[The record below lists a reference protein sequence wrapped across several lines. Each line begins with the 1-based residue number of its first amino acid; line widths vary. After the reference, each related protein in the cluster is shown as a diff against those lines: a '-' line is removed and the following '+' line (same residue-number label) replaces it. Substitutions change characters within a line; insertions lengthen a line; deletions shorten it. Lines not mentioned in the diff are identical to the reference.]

1 MNKSL
6 TCPNCNHEIEL
17 TELMRTQ
24 VASQIRGELDAQAAS
39 HKRELEEQ
47 MKQVELKRLQ
57 LDREKA
63 AVAEQV
69 RSRVEMARTELLV
82 EAKKNAQEAVAIEIA
97 DRDERLKELTQSLN
111 SARTQELEL
120 RKRQRQLQTEKDN
133 LKLEV
138 ERQVDAAREQLL
150 SEAKVQF
157 DREHEL
163 KQAEKDKTIAD
174 MTVKLREMQRKI
186 EQGSQQLQGEV
197 QELALERMLADT
209 FPNDEIA
216 PIGKGISGGD
226 CIQVAVNESGNAC
239 GRILWES
246 KRTKRWGGSWLAKA
260 RDDARASR
268 ADLVV
273 IVSETLPDTVDGFAP
288 IDGVWVCSWP
298 AAKSLATALRHG
310 LIELGKARIAMAGQQ
325 AKQELV
331 YDYLASNEFARRVG
345 GIAEAFIT
353 MQNDLESEKRAF
365 KKQWSKREKQI
376 ERAITNTA
384 SLYGDL
390 QGIIGASLP
399 KIEGLETM
407 LIEEQK
413 IEVKTQA

>member
-399 KIEGLETM
+399 KIEGLEKM